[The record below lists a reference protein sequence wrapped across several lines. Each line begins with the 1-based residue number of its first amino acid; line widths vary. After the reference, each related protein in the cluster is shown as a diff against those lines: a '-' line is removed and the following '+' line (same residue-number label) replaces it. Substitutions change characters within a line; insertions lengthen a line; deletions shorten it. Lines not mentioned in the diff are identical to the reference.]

1 MITGKGKTQKILS
14 DIKLKIKTG
23 QWSVGFLIPTQR
35 ELATAYDVNRS
46 TIVEVIDQLR
56 ADGLIETNGRLGTV
70 VVNHGWSLIA
80 SEHPKHWGESI
91 ASGFH
96 KSNQPMIQKINDL
109 EFDKTYIRLGT
120 GELSPDLY
128 PKAKMGKILNA
139 ISEKTNQLGYEC
151 AKGSY
156 PLREAISKY
165 VSKFGI
171 VASPESILI
180 VSGSLQGLQLI
191 SIGLMSN
198 TAKLFTEKPSYV
210 KSLNTFQS
218 VGITLEGV
226 SMDEE
231 GIALSPLLKAISDS
245 KSKEK
250 FLYTVPTF
258 HNPTGVVMSQ
268 SRREEVLEFCT
279 KYQLPIIEDDAY
291 RELWLDDMPPLPLKS
306 MDNHGNVI
314 YLGTVSK
321 TLAAGL
327 RIGWVIGPE
336 SVIDRLGDI
345 KMQLDYGA
353 SSISQT
359 IVTEWLKTGFYEQYL
374 DQLRAALRRRRAIA
388 LEQLEHHFK
397 DIAHW
402 ETPTGSFYIWVKL
415 KKEISIANL
424 FKNAIDHKILINPG
438 DIYDYDHNH
447 SLRISYAYAKEEAL
461 VENLPI
467 LAQLIRQQFDLE

>member
-1 MITGKGKTQKILS
+1 MTVPKGKTQHILS

-23 QWSVGFLIPTQR
+23 QWSVGFVLPTQR
-35 ELATAYDVNRS
+35 ELAAIYQVNRS
-46 TIVEVIDQLR
+46 TIVEVIDQLQ
-56 ADGLIETNGRLGTV
+56 ADGLIETKGRLGTV

-80 SEHPKHWGESI
+80 SEHPKHWGEAI
-91 ASGFH
+91 VSGFH
-96 KSNQPMIQKINDL
+96 KSNQPMIQKINTL
-109 EFDKTYIRLGT
+109 EFDKSYVRLGT

-128 PKAKMGKILNA
+128 PKAKMAKILNS

-151 AKGSY
+151 DKGSLA
-156 PLREAISKY
+156 LREAISKY

-198 TAKLFTEKPSYV
+198 QARLFTEKPSYV

-218 VGITLEGV
+218 VGIELEGV
-226 SMDEE
+226 SMDRE
-231 GIALSPLLKAISDS
+231 GIELNPLLKAISDS
-245 KSKEK
+245 KSTEK
-250 FLYTVPTF
+250 FLYTIPSF
-258 HNPTGVVMSQ
+258 HNPTGTIMSEVR
-268 SRREEVLEFCT
+268 RRELLEFCT

-291 RELWLDDMPPLPLKS
+291 RELWLDEMPPLPLKS

-336 SVIDRLGDI
+336 PVISRLGDI

-353 SSISQT
+353 SSISQI

-374 DQLRAALRRRRAIA
+374 EQLRSALRRRRGLV
-388 LEQLEHHFK
+388 LEQLELHYK
-397 DIAHW
+397 DIGDW
-402 ETPTGSFYIWVKL
+402 EVPKGSFYVWVKL
-415 KKEISIANL
+415 KRDISMPTL
-424 FKNAIDHKILINPG
+424 FKRAIEHKILINPG
-438 DIYDYDHNH
+438 DIYDYEYNN
-447 SLRISYAYAKEEAL
+447 SIRISYAYAKEEAL
-461 VENLPI
+461 IENLPV
-467 LAQLIRQQFDLE
+467 LSQLIREQFNE

>member
-1 MITGKGKTQKILS
+1 MSAVKGKTQRILS

-23 QWSVGFLIPTQR
+23 QWSVGFVMPTQR
-35 ELATAYDVNRS
+35 ELASLYGVNRS
-46 TIVEVIDQLR
+46 TIVEVMDQLR
-56 ADGLIETNGRLGTV
+56 YDGLIETNGRLGTL

-80 SEHPKHWGESI
+80 SEQPRHWGESI

-96 KSNQPMIQKINDL
+96 KSNQPMIQTINTL
-109 EFDKTYIRLGT
+109 EFDKSYTRLGT

-128 PKAKMGKILNA
+128 PKGKMAKILTS
-139 ISEKTNQLGYEC
+139 ISEKTNQMGYEC

-191 SIGLMSN
+191 SIGLMSKE
-198 TAKLFTEKPSYV
+198 AKLFTETPSYV

-226 SMDEE
+226 EMDKE
-231 GIALSPLLKAISDS
+231 GIVLNALLKRLSDS
-245 KSKEK
+245 QTAEN
-250 FLYTVPTF
+250 FLYTIPTF
-258 HNPTGVVMSQ
+258 HNPTGAVMNQ
-268 SRREEVLEFCT
+268 DRRSELLDFCT
-279 KYQLPIIEDDAY
+279 KYHLPIIEDDAY
-291 RELWLDDMPPLPLKS
+291 RELWLDEMPPKPLKS
-306 MDNHGNVI
+306 MDLHGNVI

-336 SVIDRLGDI
+336 PVIDRLGDI

-353 SSISQT
+353 SSISQA
-359 IVTEWLKTGFYEQYL
+359 IVTEWLKTGFYDQYL
-374 DQLRAALRRRRAIA
+374 DQLRTALRRRRD
-388 LEQLEHHFK
+388 LVMEQLDLHYRE
-397 DIAHW
+397 IADW
-402 ETPTGSFYIWVKL
+402 EKPSGSFYIWLKL
-415 KKEISIANL
+415 KKEISIDAL
-424 FKNAIDHKILINPG
+424 FKKALEHKILINPG
-438 DIYDYDHNH
+438 DIYDYDHNGY
-447 SLRISYAYAKEEAL
+447 LRISYAYAKEEAL
-461 VENLPI
+461 VEKLPV
-467 LAQLIRQQFDLE
+467 LAKIIESLYEN

>member
-1 MITGKGKTQKILS
+1 MTIPKGKTQHILS

-23 QWSVGFLIPTQR
+23 QWSVGFILPTQR
-35 ELATAYDVNRS
+35 ELAIVYQVNRS

-80 SEHPKHWGESI
+80 SEHPKHWGEAI
-91 ASGFH
+91 VSGFH
-96 KSNQPMIQKINDL
+96 KSNQPMIQKINTL
-109 EFDKTYIRLGT
+109 EFDKSYVRLGT

-128 PKAKMGKILNA
+128 PKAKMAKVLNS

-151 AKGSY
+151 GKGSY
-156 PLREAISKY
+156 ALREAISKY

-191 SIGLMSN
+191 SIGLMSSQ
-198 TAKLFTEKPSYV
+198 AKLFTEKPSYV

-218 VGITLEGV
+218 VGISLEGV
-226 SMDEE
+226 AMDRD
-231 GIALSPLLKAISDS
+231 GIDLNHLLKAMSDS
-245 KSKEK
+245 KSAEK
-250 FLYTVPTF
+250 FLYTIPSF
-258 HNPTGVVMSQ
+258 HNPTGMIMSQ
-268 SRREEVLEFCT
+268 ERRKELLDFCT

-291 RELWLDDMPPLPLKS
+291 RELWLDEMPPLPLKS

-336 SVIDRLGDI
+336 SVIERLGDI

-353 SSISQT
+353 SSISQN

-374 DQLRAALRRRRAIA
+374 EQLRSALRRRRAIA
-388 LEQLEHHFK
+388 LEQIELHYK
-397 DIAHW
+397 DIGDW
-402 ETPTGSFYIWVKL
+402 EVPKGSFYIWIKL
-415 KKEISIANL
+415 KQEISMQSL
-424 FKNAIDHKILINPG
+424 FKRAIEQKILINPG
-438 DIYDYDHNH
+438 DIYDYEHNH
-447 SLRISYAYAKEEAL
+447 SIRISYAYAKEEAL
-461 VENLPI
+461 AESLPV
-467 LAQLIRQQFDLE
+467 LSRLIREQFRE